1 MNVVMRVISYLLP
14 CTISHSASSFST
26 LYNPMEN
33 LLPINPMLV
42 CLKMSFGFTSTSLL
56 YILNDFTEQNRAQG
70 KKKAASKEKLLLLI
84 GVIKKNKHGIY

>member
-1 MNVVMRVISYLLP
+1 
-14 CTISHSASSFST
+14 
-26 LYNPMEN
+26 MEN

-56 YILNDFTEQNRAQG
+56 YILNDFTELNRAEEN
-70 KKKAASKEKLLLLI
+70 KKSMQRKLLLLI